1 MDWATIV
8 LDALTLLIVI
18 ASFLAIRD
26 SRSQAQKALAEG
38 RRQAQEA
45 LAVAREQIEQ
55 SKEPIG
61 RSVYF

>member
-26 SRSQAQKALAEG
+26 SRVGLH
-38 RRQAQEA
+38 
-45 LAVAREQIEQ
+45 
-55 SKEPIG
+55 
-61 RSVYF
+61 